1 MVCDLGLTVA
11 IIITSLRPFS
21 SNPPRVSDP
30 EIKTLNGFEVIS
42 LTAEAESLFF
52 TLYEV

>member
-1 MVCDLGLTVA
+1 MVCVLGLTVA

-30 EIKTLNGFEVIS
+30 EINTLNGFEVIS
-42 LTAEAESLFF
+42 LTEVAESLFF
-52 TLYEV
+52 TL